1 MSSLKQLHDK
11 VAKACSIMLLAAI
24 AACTTTSG
32 VEDTLSVAGSAEMPA
47 PSSPGSASIAVNP
60 VPVTEKPTPPRSGQ
74 PVNSGEYPNINIVPE
89 GQTAQLSNDETAAL
103 KAQLSAE
110 KDAQRLPGEP
120 IEAYLARLR
129 RLQQLGSTHAA
140 AVLAEI
146 EASQ

>member
-1 MSSLKQLHDK
+1 MSSLKLLQENVQEN
-11 VAKACSIMLLAAI
+11 VARACAIVLLAA
-24 AACTTTSG
+24 ASACTTTSG
-32 VEDTLSVAGSAEMPA
+32 VEDTLSVASPA
-47 PSSPGSASIAVNP
+47 PITSGTASAAANP
-60 VPVTEKPTPPRSGQ
+60 APVTEKPISPRSGQ

-89 GQTAQLSNDETAAL
+89 GQTVQLSNGETAAL

-120 IEAYLARLR
+120 IEAYLGRLR